1 MRLYSFVNY
10 YLSSLQQ
17 GLQTAHIVSELF
29 ACHSDNL
36 LLHKWAQY
44 HKTIIILN
52 GGNSESIWNIFQQ
65 IADSGINLPF
75 AMFSEDRQSLNSAV
89 TACGIIV
96 PPSIYEFASVRE
108 FTEDNM
114 YLYDTITTSEQTIA
128 NILKSYSLA
137 R

>member
-29 ACHSDNL
+29 ACHSDNP
-36 LLHKWAQY
+36 LLHEWAQY

-65 IADSGINLPF
+65 IADSGVNLPF
-75 AMFSEDRQSLNSAV
+75 AVFSEDHQSLNNAI
-89 TACGIIV
+89 TACGILV
-96 PPSIYEFASVRE
+96 PHHIYEFANVRE

-114 YLYDTITTSEQTIA
+114 YLYDTVTDNEQIIA